1 MTALRQRMVE
11 DLRLRNRSPRT
22 VEIYVAQ
29 VAAFARY
36 FRRSPEEL
44 GAEQVREYLLY
55 LLQERRLSTSTV
67 NLCRCAVCFFYRH
80 TLGRPECV
88 VGMVTGR
95 RAKKLPV
102 VLDREE
108 VRALL
113 RATPERRNRLLLA
126 LMYATGLRVSEA
138 VQLSVGDIDSR
149 RMVLVV
155 AQGKGNKQRQ
165 LPLAQWLLEGLRAWW
180 SEHRDPQWLFPGRRA
195 GQHLDVAT
203 VQKVFRSA
211 KARSGLRKAAS
222 CHTLRHTFATEL
234 LEAGIDLLTIQ
245 RLLGHGS
252 LATTAIYTHLRRDHL
267 QGVTAAI
274 GPVSLTDWQ
283 RLPDPRL
290 SLLPLSTGPSPPLQE
305 PRPTAARRVPRRR

>member
-1 MTALRQRMVE
+1 MTVLRQRLVE

-67 NLCRCAVCFFYRH
+67 NLCRCALCFFYRH

-126 LMYATGLRVSEA
+126 
-138 VQLSVGDIDSR
+138 
-149 RMVLVV
+149 
-155 AQGKGNKQRQ
+155 
-165 LPLAQWLLEGLRAWW
+165 
-180 SEHRDPQWLFPGRRA
+180 
-195 GQHLDVAT
+195 
-203 VQKVFRSA
+203 
-211 KARSGLRKAAS
+211 
-222 CHTLRHTFATEL
+222 
-234 LEAGIDLLTIQ
+234 
-245 RLLGHGS
+245 
-252 LATTAIYTHLRRDHL
+252 
-267 QGVTAAI
+267 
-274 GPVSLTDWQ
+274 
-283 RLPDPRL
+283 
-290 SLLPLSTGPSPPLQE
+290 
-305 PRPTAARRVPRRR
+305 

>member
-1 MTALRQRMVE
+1 MTALRQRLVE

-22 VEIYVAQ
+22 VESYVAQ
-29 VAAFARY
+29 VAAFARHY
-36 FRRSPEEL
+36 GRSPEEL

-67 NLCRCAVCFFYRH
+67 NQCRCALCFFYRH
-80 TLGRPECV
+80 TLGRPECL

-113 RATPERRNRLLLA
+113 RATAERRNRLLLA
-126 LMYATGLRVSEA
+126 LMYATGLRVGEA

-155 AQGKGNKQRQ
+155 AQGKGHKQRQ

-180 SEHRDPQWLFPGRRA
+180 CEHRDPTWLFPGQRPDQPLDATGLQRA
-195 GQHLDVAT
+195 FQEAA
-203 VQKVFRSA
+203 S
-211 KARSGLRKAAS
+211 RSGLRKAAS
-222 CHTLRHTFATEL
+222 PHSLRKVYSYYDISWRTGYLKGKRACL
-234 LEAGIDLLTIQ
+234 LSS
-245 RLLGHGS
+245 RGS
-252 LATTAIYTHLRRDHL
+252 WRPVL
-267 QGVTAAI
+267 TAAI
-274 GPVSLTDWQ
+274 S
-283 RLPDPRL
+283 
-290 SLLPLSTGPSPPLQE
+290 
-305 PRPTAARRVPRRR
+305 A

>member
-1 MTALRQRMVE
+1 MTALRQRLVE

-22 VEIYVAQ
+22 VESYVAQ

-67 NLCRCAVCFFYRH
+67 NLCRCALCFFYRH

-126 LMYATGLRVSEA
+126 LMYAQFSGHPGVAVAGGLHFS
-138 VQLSVGDIDSR
+138 
-149 RMVLVV
+149 
-155 AQGKGNKQRQ
+155 
-165 LPLAQWLLEGLRAWW
+165 
-180 SEHRDPQWLFPGRRA
+180 PG
-195 GQHLDVAT
+195 DVAPRHRRGR
-203 VQKVFRSA
+203 QHREL
-211 KARSGLRKAAS
+211 LR
-222 CHTLRHTFATEL
+222 RQFATTPVFPALVGGRE
-234 LEAGIDLLTIQ
+234 
-245 RLLGHGS
+245 GHG
-252 LATTAIYTHLRRDHL
+252 L
-267 QGVTAAI
+267 
-274 GPVSLTDWQ
+274 
-283 RLPDPRL
+283 
-290 SLLPLSTGPSPPLQE
+290 
-305 PRPTAARRVPRRR
+305 

>member
-67 NLCRCAVCFFYRH
+67 NLCRCALCFFYRH

-138 VQLSVGDIDSR
+138 VQLSVSDIDSR
-149 RMVLVV
+149 RMVLLV
-155 AQGKGNKQRQ
+155 AQGKGNKQRVV
-165 LPLAQWLLEGLRAWW
+165 PLGAVALRKLRRYLEGGRPPLLKTRTSDRVFVTRAGTGMTRQGFWKILRRYALAARIRRPISPHMLRHSFATHLLERGADLR
-180 SEHRDPQWLFPGRRA
+180 
-195 GQHLDVAT
+195 V
-203 VQKVFRSA
+203 VQ
-211 KARSGLRKAAS
+211 
-222 CHTLRHTFATEL
+222 T
-234 LEAGIDLLTIQ
+234 
-245 RLLGHGS
+245 LLGHANIS
-252 LATTAIYTHLRRDHL
+252 TTQIYTH
-267 QGVTAAI
+267 VEKE
-274 GPVSLTDWQ
+274 
-283 RLPDPRL
+283 RLKQLHKRHHPR
-290 SLLPLSTGPSPPLQE
+290 G
-305 PRPTAARRVPRRR
+305 